1 MATDS
6 AFWYNL
12 SVMKRKSAL
21 HWLSAAAIIAV
32 AQGLFAGT
40 EELVADV
47 STLARRGLS
56 VPVQPALF
64 DVTCVV
70 AHVSHTPQGRVSM
83 AFTDGAGSAFARSE
97 STYSAAPCRAGD
109 TVRAR
114 GRVRNIS
121 ANLPA
126 LILTDIERIRGGT
139 PPEPKEASLRD
150 IADGMLDWRWVKT
163 HGLVRDV
170 IVSETNARF
179 LIFIL
184 AADGVT
190 LPMSVP
196 AGDMPPDAKTSL
208 LGRTISACGFPNPQS
223 GSARSYLGRVFQC
236 FDGSL
241 IEPTGPERADP
252 FDAIPVQ
259 AIAYANPDTI
269 ATLERV
275 KAKGWTIA
283 QWQGNKALIRCANGS
298 VMALE
303 CDGGAPPGGSCIEA
317 SGFPCSDLFHLTLLH
332 AVWRSTSQIKAF
344 KPRIMD
350 ISAAEF
356 FSAPY
361 DGPGRNAHLHGKLVR
376 MRAVVRN
383 IPDGKILNNAILVEN
398 SNAIIRVELAAECD
412 FIADVSPG
420 CEVEITGTCVL
431 DTDFW
436 RPNRPFPQIR
446 GFSIVVNDPMGLR
459 VLSRPS
465 WWTAERTRT
474 VTWIVLAFFCGA
486 LIWVRILN
494 SIIRRKSLTL
504 MREQLEH
511 EKSRLKTAERTRLAV
526 ELHDSIAQSLTGVS
540 LEIDIAERTSDGA
553 PECMRTHLKSASGA
567 LKACRDELKNCL
579 WDLRNNAL
587 EAKGMD
593 EAISQTLAPH
603 IANANVH
610 VDFAVPRAR
619 LTDNTAH
626 VVLRILRELVINAV
640 RHGHAGEIWITGSLN
655 GALLKF
661 SVRDNG
667 CGFDP
672 ASAPGFSEGHYGL
685 LGIQERIDEFEGEFE
700 IDSHVG
706 GGTTAT
712 ISFHLQNE
720 PGGAFEGRP

>member
-1 MATDS
+1 MVQ
-6 AFWYNL
+6 NL
-12 SVMKRKSAL
+12 ARHA
-21 HWLSAAAIIAV
+21 LSAAVVIAAMV
-32 AQGLFAGT
+32 GLSA
-40 EELVADV
+40 EELITDV
-47 STLARRGLS
+47 STLARRSLT
-56 VPVQPALF
+56 VPVQTAVF
-64 DVTCVV
+64 DVTCTVTYV
-70 AHVSHTPQGRVSM
+70 ARPKKGFISM
-83 AFTDGAGSAFARSE
+83 TFTDGIGCAFANSE
-97 STYSAAPCRAGD
+97 TLPDGTQCDAGD
-109 TVRAR
+109 VIRAM
-114 GRVRNIS
+114 GRIRK
-121 ANLPA
+121 ANTHQPT
-126 LILTDIERIRGGT
+126 IVLTDIKRIRRGT
-139 PPEPKEASLRD
+139 PPEPMAVSLRD
-150 IADGMLDWRWVKT
+150 IANGKHDWQWVKT
-163 HGLVRDV
+163 YGLVRDV
-170 IVSETNARF
+170 LPSETNARF
-179 LIFIL
+179 LIVL
-184 AADGVT
+184 LSADGVT
-190 LPMSVP
+190 FPMSVP
-196 AGDMPPDAKTSL
+196 AKGFMPDAETQL
-208 LGRTISACGFPNPQS
+208 LGRTIMAQGFPNPQS
-223 GSARSYLGRVFQC
+223 GSSRRHIGRVFQC
-236 FDGSL
+236 PKPSL
-241 IEPTGPERADP
+241 LESVASEPQDP
-252 FDAIPVQ
+252 FDATPVQ
-259 AIAYANPDTI
+259 TLAYLNPDKI
-269 ATLERV
+269 ATLGR
-275 KAKGWTIA
+275 AKTTGTVVA
-283 QWQGNKALIRCANGS
+283 RWQCNKALVRCVDGS
-298 VMALE
+298 VVALE
-303 CDGGAPPGGSCIEA
+303 CDGDAPKLGVGVEA
-317 SGFPCSDLFHLTLLH
+317 SGFPLSDLFNITLRH
-332 AVWRSTSQIKAF
+332 AVWRETDLE
-344 KPRIMD
+344 KPPEQDITE
-350 ISAAEF
+350 ISAATF
-356 FSAPY
+356 FAAPFEW
-361 DGPGRNAHLHGKLVR
+361 PGHNARLHGKLVR
-376 MRAVVRN
+376 MRAMVQNV
-383 IPDGKILNNAILVEN
+383 PDGKILNNAILVEN

-412 FIADVSPG
+412 FTADVSPG

-610 VDFAVPRAR
+610 IDFAVPRAR

-706 GGTTAT
+706 NGTSAT